1 MLDIMKNQ
9 CDNCG
14 HTPSVEELKD
24 GVCLVCGSKA
34 VEKNSVF
41 VKQQG

>member
-1 MLDIMKNQ
+1 MSECGEITKADQ

-24 GVCLVCGSKA
+24 GVCLSW
-34 VEKNSVF
+34 
-41 VKQQG
+41 KQNNRKGQ